1 MWHCD
6 VVVMSTSQ
14 LHSTKPELRFCTI
27 LLAVCQRFIN
37 NAEDLDINTLM
48 YNLLDCSNNYSITGN
63 LWNFYRDKVNDDENE
78 NNVPGD
84 YGIISNKIAT
94 SRSIQ

>member
-1 MWHCD
+1 MQFSLKH
-6 VVVMSTSQ
+6 VPKSIHAHQKLIT
-14 LHSTKPELRFCTI
+14 
-27 LLAVCQRFIN
+27 FIN